1 LKGVVGDVRDA
12 SEGIATATVE
22 VAAGG
27 QDLSVRTERAAANLQ
42 ETSASMQQLSDGVV
56 QTKEAARVAGQ
67 EADRARTVASDGS
80 RVVGSV
86 VESMTSISQFAKRI
100 AEITGII
107 DRLAF
112 QTNLL
117 ALNAAVEAARAGEQ
131 GRGFAVVAGEVR
143 SLAGRSAEAAREIK
157 AVIAASSQAVE
168 DGSRLVEDAKES
180 MSGVAA
186 SVARVSDIIQ
196 SIVQA
201 TTEQAAGISQINRAV
216 MELDSATQ
224 HNAALVE
231 ESAAASTSMRDRA
244 AQVTH
249 LMAQFR
255 IGA

>member
-1 LKGVVGDVRDA
+1 VPRC
-12 SEGIATATVE
+12 S
-22 VAAGG
+22 
-27 QDLSVRTERAAANLQ
+27 N
-42 ETSASMQQLSDGVV
+42 LSDGVV

-201 TTEQAAGISQINRAV
+201 TTEQAAGISR
-216 MELDSATQ
+216 LT
-224 HNAALVE
+224 AL
-231 ESAAASTSMRDRA
+231 
-244 AQVTH
+244 
-249 LMAQFR
+249 
-255 IGA
+255 